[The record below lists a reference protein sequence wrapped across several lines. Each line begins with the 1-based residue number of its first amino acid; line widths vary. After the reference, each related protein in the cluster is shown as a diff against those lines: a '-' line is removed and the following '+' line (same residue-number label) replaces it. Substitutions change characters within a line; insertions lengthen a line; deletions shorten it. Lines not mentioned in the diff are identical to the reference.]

1 MGGLF
6 RVCLPQRCAAWNHP
20 KRWEVA
26 RGDGFD
32 PSATK
37 WFFLQQAVTRLV
49 PWLFTTSLG
58 APNSRVWRITHRDA
72 TEFRRGACRS
82 LPEPAAVHI
91 QSFWCHRILESPLS
105 QKGCGTLDQVY
116 GGLENWVFFYFRF
129 FFNFWSPAS
138 LLGASLFCP
147 EALKRPWAWT
157 AWIAWKWTFP
167 SDWQPRNLV
176 AWWVTIWLFNIA
188 MEAMAHL

>member
-72 TEFRRGACRS
+72 TEFRRRACRS

-116 GGLENWVFFYFRF
+116 GGLENWVFFLFPF
-129 FFNFWSPAS
+129 FKFLVPSFSAWSKFILPWSPQATVS
-138 LLGASLFCP
+138 LDRLNRLEVNIPKWLATQELGCLMSYH
-147 EALKRPWAWT
+147 
-157 AWIAWKWTFP
+157 
-167 SDWQPRNLV
+167 LV
-176 AWWVTIWLFNIA
+176 I
-188 MEAMAHL
+188 

>member
-72 TEFRRGACRS
+72 TEFRRRACRS

-116 GGLENWVFFYFRF
+116 GGLENWVFFLFPF
-129 FFNFWSPAS
+129 FLISGPQLLCLEQVYSALKPSSDREPGPPESPGSEHSQVTGNPGTS
-138 LLGASLFCP
+138 LLDELPFGYL
-147 EALKRPWAWT
+147 T
-157 AWIAWKWTFP
+157 
-167 SDWQPRNLV
+167 
-176 AWWVTIWLFNIA
+176 
-188 MEAMAHL
+188 